1 MLGFDGLMGL
11 ALVVA
16 IGVAVVGGVETFDS
30 VLETRRGA
38 VAALEPGAM
47 IFGCQIATQGG
58 LAALM
63 GGRGW
68 LVLCYV
74 GKSPG
79 LATGKLVRRRKA
91 KVLDDYRL
99 AFPVMNAISGRGN
112 GFIVACCYVGDRR
125 RVRGNGGDGCGVNG
139 MVAKDKDWFG
149 PSCSKM
155 EP

>member
-38 VAALEPGAM
+38 VATLEPGAM

-63 GGRGW
+63 GGRGGW
-68 LVLCYV
+68 FFVTWEN
-74 GKSPG
+74 P
-79 LATGKLVRRRKA
+79 LALRPVKLVRRRKA

-99 AFPVMNAISGRGN
+99 AFPVMDAISGRGN
-112 GFIVACCYVGDRR
+112 DLL
-125 RVRGNGGDGCGVNG
+125 
-139 MVAKDKDWFG
+139 
-149 PSCSKM
+149 
-155 EP
+155 